1 MGAAVVVMRNRGINP
16 MESGLGLWIGLNL
29 LITFTIPNISIGGHI
44 GGLVGGAIAAF
55 AMERLAGRRPGIAMP
70 IAACVAV
77 GAIAVV
83 AAIAVSGR
91 SSPFA
96 G

>member
-1 MGAAVVVMRNRGINP
+1 
-16 MESGLGLWIGLNL
+16 
-29 LITFTIPNISIGGHI
+29 
-44 GGLVGGAIAAF
+44 
-55 AMERLAGRRPGIAMP
+55 MP